1 MIVSVIVPVY
11 NTEEFLEKC
20 IQSIVN
26 QTYRELEIIMINDGS
41 TDSSGSICRKWERLD
56 ERIWYIEKEN
66 EGQGIA
72 RNTGIQIANG
82 EYIIFVDSDEDR
94 KSVV

>member
-41 TDSSGSICRKWERLD
+41 TDSSGSICRKWET
-56 ERIWYIEKEN
+56 N
-66 EGQGIA
+66 
-72 RNTGIQIANG
+72 IQ
-82 EYIIFVDSDEDR
+82 VT
-94 KSVV
+94 